1 MTRASS
7 RRCTLLLA
15 VPLVLAAAGARADL
29 YVYEPFIYTPSQSL
43 ATLNGGQGFSGAWG
57 AGVGG
62 PTTITGSS
70 IPIVG
75 LDVAGNK
82 VSFTPN
88 SVAGSLDSTSRR
100 NLATTFG
107 NPGTI
112 YVSYAYQYVDGNRFA
127 GLTLLNNDT
136 PSAFFGKNSGQPNW
150 RVTSP
155 FAATVDSGI
164 PITTDP
170 TLLVL
175 KIEFNQSGNNER
187 LSLFVNPTPGA
198 AEPTPVVQTTSTS
211 TFFFNQIELG
221 SGANNTTF
229 STTRAAFDEI
239 RISNTWAEAVPVPE
253 PAALALV
260 AAAATAMAVAG
271 LRKSSGPSEP
281 A

>member
-1 MTRASS
+1 
-7 RRCTLLLA
+7 LLCA
-15 VPLVLAAAGARADL
+15 VPLALAAAGARADL
-29 YVYEPFIYTPSQSL
+29 YVYEPFSYTPSQSL
-43 ATLNGGQGFSGAWG
+43 ANLNGGQGFSGAWG

-88 SVAGSLDSTSRR
+88 SVAGSSDSTSRR

-107 NPGTI
+107 TPGTI
-112 YVSYAYQYVDGNRFA
+112 YVSYAYQYVDGNRYA
-127 GLTLLNNDT
+127 GLTLLNNST
-136 PSAFFGKNSGQPNW
+136 QSAFFGKNSGQPNW

-229 STTRAAFDEI
+229 STTRASFDEI

-253 PAALALV
+253 PSTLALV
-260 AAAATAMAVAG
+260 AAAATALAAAG
-271 LRKSSGPSEP
+271 WRKSSGPSEP